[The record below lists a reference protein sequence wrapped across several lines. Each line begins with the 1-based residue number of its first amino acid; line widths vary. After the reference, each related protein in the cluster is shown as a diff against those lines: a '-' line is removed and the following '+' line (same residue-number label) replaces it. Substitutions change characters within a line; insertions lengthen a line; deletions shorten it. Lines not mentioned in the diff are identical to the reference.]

1 MFVPLLYYRKSKT
14 MNAKKIFNF
23 LFWPALF
30 AAFFSCDE
38 LPCEDE
44 DGVQA
49 NLTFHTI
56 ERGGLSD
63 TLIDSLT
70 IILLTDTLPNQGF
83 FYQSK
88 TNNVK
93 FPLSIHSDTT
103 SVVFLYKDSIADTI
117 NFHYDRYMNLPS
129 HACGFTTFFDISEVK
144 TSSNKLD
151 SAWVSKNIVEYGE
164 LENVKIYF

>member
-1 MFVPLLYYRKSKT
+1 MI
-14 MNAKKIFNF
+14 AKKIFSI
-23 LFWPALF
+23 LIWTALII
-30 AAFFSCDE
+30 AFFACDE
-38 LPCEDE
+38 LPCEDD

-49 NLTFHTI
+49 NLTFHVI
-56 ERGGLSD
+56 ERGSLSD

-70 IILLTDTLPNQGF
+70 VIMLTDSLPNPAY

-103 SVVFLYKDSIADTI
+103 SVVFLYKDSIADTL
-117 NFHYDRYMNLPS
+117 NFYYDRFMNLPS
-129 HACGFTTFFDISEVK
+129 HACGFTTFFDISEIS
-144 TSSNKLD
+144 TSSNRLD

>member
-1 MFVPLLYYRKSKT
+1 LCRYYATAKAQK
-14 MNAKKIFNF
+14 MIVKKIFNF
-23 LFWPALF
+23 LIWPVLIV
-30 AAFFSCDE
+30 AFFSCDE

-49 NLTFHTI
+49 NLTFHII
-56 ERGGLSD
+56 ERGSLSD

-70 IILLTDTLPNQGF
+70 IIMLTDTLPNQGL

-88 TNNVK
+88 TNSVQ

-117 NFHYDRYMNLPS
+117 NFYHDRFMNLPS
-129 HACGFTTFFDISEVK
+129 HACGFTTFFDISKVN